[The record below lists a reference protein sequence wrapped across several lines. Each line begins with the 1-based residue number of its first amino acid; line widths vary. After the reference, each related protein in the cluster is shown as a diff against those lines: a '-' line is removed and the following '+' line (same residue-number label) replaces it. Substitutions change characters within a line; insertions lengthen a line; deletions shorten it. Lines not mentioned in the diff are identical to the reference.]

1 MSWEIGGGKMRPL
14 VFILHVEQFTNILSL
29 VILIVMLISVVNYI
43 KINRKQ
49 KEKLVELQKIIDEKK
64 NQTVG

>member
-1 MSWEIGGGKMRPL
+1 MRPL